1 MMSKRE
7 LVIRTARVD
16 YSGIGEELVLDVTVK
31 NAKGQDRVFA
41 PTWDMVMASKKELI
55 TWEEYTEQ
63 YLSLMRE
70 RYLQNQKHFFEVC
83 SAGEIVLLCFCRN
96 SVMGE
101 KHCHRYLLADVLVQ
115 VATKKLGIDAKYE
128 GEILN
133 YTNRPARDKMKHAQ
147 RKRSFQH

>member
-1 MMSKRE
+1 
-7 LVIRTARVD
+7 
-16 YSGIGEELVLDVTVK
+16 
-31 NAKGQDRVFA
+31 
-41 PTWDMVMASKKELI
+41 
-55 TWEEYTEQ
+55 
-63 YLSLMRE
+63 
-70 RYLQNQKHFFEVC
+70 
-83 SAGEIVLLCFCRN
+83 
-96 SVMGE
+96 MGE

>member
-31 NAKGQDRVFA
+31 NAKGQNRVFA

-70 RYLQNQKHFFEVC
+70 RYQHNQQRFFEVC
-83 SAGEIVLLCFCRN
+83 GAGEIVLLCFCRN

-133 YTNRPARDKMKHAQ
+133 YTNRPAREKMKHAQ
-147 RKRSFQH
+147 RKRSFKH